1 MYSPAV
7 QPVVLRKCGACED
20 VILDEQNTKHR
31 AKDLTDHF
39 VILGLGHGY
48 VFRKYLCRECYS
60 KVCDC
65 LGLDREY
72 PWMKNAEFVGE
83 IEESF
88 DDEDLEDLEEHE
100 NERD

>member
-1 MYSPAV
+1 MYSSRV

-20 VILDEQNTKHR
+20 VIFTVDDPRDLSR
-31 AKDLTDHF
+31 DLTDRF

-60 KVCDC
+60 KVCDS
-65 LGLDREY
+65 LGLEKDN
-72 PWMKNAEFVGE
+72 PWVRDGEPVGE
-83 IEESF
+83 IEEVF
-88 DDEDLEDLEEHE
+88 DDEDLEDLEDNE

>member
-1 MYSPAV
+1 MRTAKV
-7 QPVVLRKCGACED
+7 RPVVVRFCGACKE
-20 VILDEQNTKHR
+20 VILGENNPAAR
-31 AKDLTDHF
+31 VGDLRDHF

-48 VFRKYLCRECYS
+48 VFRKYLCPECYS

-65 LGLDREY
+65 LGLDKDN

-83 IEESF
+83 IEEAF
-88 DDEDLEDLEEHE
+88 EDEDLEDLEGNK

>member
-20 VILDEQNTKHR
+20 VILDEQNTRHR

-65 LGLDREY
+65 LGLDKE
-72 PWMKNAEFVGE
+72 A
-83 IEESF
+83 F
-88 DDEDLEDLEEHE
+88 DDEDLEDLEDNE
-100 NERD
+100 NERY